1 MYSDLAILAA
11 FVFIYS
17 LVAARLEKTPS
28 SGAII
33 FVAFGLLCGP
43 IGLGIVDLDVD
54 AEGIRT
60 LAELTLALV
69 LFTDAANSDL
79 RVLKL
84 SFRIPE
90 RLLLFGL
97 PLTILLGIGF
107 GVLVFDH
114 LSLLEVALL
123 ATILA
128 PTDAAL
134 GEAVVT
140 NEAVSAQTREGLN
153 VESGLNDG
161 ICVPILLI
169 FLAFA
174 VGSDEANAPVTLIIH
189 HFAAEIGIGV
199 GVGILCT
206 VLGGH
211 LFRLAHGR
219 GWIGEI
225 WMQATVPALA
235 MTCFATAQLLDGSGF
250 IACFVGGLIA
260 GALVREHKAPLLLAA
275 EGTGDTLAL
284 LTWVTF
290 GATVAGSVV
299 DNFAWDALLYAV
311 LSLTVIRMLPVFLS
325 LTGMGLT
332 FADKLFIGWFGPRGL
347 ASIVF
352 LVIVLNEH
360 LPSGGILKQ
369 TVVWTV
375 IISILAHGLSANPLA
390 RLYGARTAK

>member
-33 FVAFGLLCGP
+33 FVAFGVVCGP
-43 IGLGIVDLDVD
+43 VGLGIIDLGVD

-69 LFTDAANSDL
+69 LFTDAANADL
-79 RVLKL
+79 RVLRL

-90 RLLLFGL
+90 RLLLVGL
-97 PLTILLGIGF
+97 PLTILLGFVF
-107 GVLVFDH
+107 GVLLFDH

-140 NEAVSAQTREGLN
+140 NEAVPARTREGLN

-161 ICVPILLI
+161 ICVPVLLI

-174 VGSDEANAPVTLIIH
+174 VGSEEANEPVALILRR
-189 HFAAEIGIGV
+189 FTAEIGIGA

-206 VLGGH
+206 LLGTL

-225 WMQATVPALA
+225 WMQVTVPALA
-235 MTCFATAQLLDGSGF
+235 MTCFATAQFLDGSGF

-260 GALVREHKAPLLLAA
+260 GALARQHKEPLLLAA

-290 GATVAGSVV
+290 GAVVAGGAAEHFQWNAVV
-299 DNFAWDALLYAV
+299 YAV

-332 FADKLFIGWFGPRGL
+332 ASDKLFIGWFGPRGL

-360 LPSGGILKQ
+360 LPGAETLEQ

-375 IISILAHGLSANPLA
+375 IVSILAHGLSANPLA
-390 RLYGARTAK
+390 SLYGARKSK

>member
-1 MYSDLAILAA
+1 MYSSVAILAV

-17 LVAARLEKTPS
+17 LIAARLEKTPS
-28 SGAII
+28 SGAIV
-33 FVAFGLLCGP
+33 FVSFGLVCGP
-43 IGLGIVDLDVD
+43 IGLGIIDLDVD
-54 AEGIRT
+54 TEGIRT

-69 LFTDAANSDL
+69 LFTDAANADL

-97 PLTILLGIGF
+97 PLTILLGLGF
-107 GVLVFDH
+107 GALVFDQ
-114 LSLLEVALL
+114 LSWLEVALL

-134 GEAVVT
+134 GQAVVT
-140 NEAVSAQTREGLN
+140 NEAVPARIREGLN

-174 VGSDEANAPVTLIIH
+174 IGSDETNAPVTLILH
-189 HFAAEIGIGV
+189 HFATEIGIGA

-206 VLGGH
+206 VFGAYLY
-211 LFRLAHGR
+211 RLARGR

-225 WMQATVPALA
+225 WMQITVPALA
-235 MTCFATAQLLDGSGF
+235 MTCFATAQILDGSGF

-260 GALVREHKAPLLLAA
+260 GALMRPHKEPLLLAA

-290 GATVAGSVV
+290 GAVVAGTAAQHL
-299 DNFAWDALLYAV
+299 AWDALVYAI
-311 LSLTVIRMLPVFLS
+311 LSLTLIRMVPVFLC
-325 LTGMGLT
+325 LTRMGLT
-332 FADKLFIGWFGPRGL
+332 TSDKLFLGWFGPRGL

-360 LPSGGILKQ
+360 LPSEEILKQ

-375 IISILAHGLSANPLA
+375 ILSILAHGLSANPLA
-390 RLYGARTAK
+390 NLYGVQKSK